1 MRADPDVATLPRRAL
16 STVVDGAIMLVVI
29 GAAAGAVGWRSAW
42 SHSDLTRGLERLA
55 KATAWPQRG
64 WTFARRNWRS
74 PGRRVAG
81 TRRVDAR
88 TGGPVTVR
96 AVLVEQLAQAGSKRL
111 TRPLIQHVF
120 QSSRERNEAARL
132 RIDEM
137 RRAHGGDAERVQEET
152 MRIYREENVSCVP
165 ALLTTLGTACLHLVP
180 ALLSP
185 RRQTL
190 IERLAGTVVVKEPRR

>member
-1 MRADPDVATLPRRAL
+1 MILTMRADPDVATLPRRAL
-16 STVVDGAIMLVVI
+16 STVVDGAIMLV
-29 GAAAGAVGWRSAW
+29 
-42 SHSDLTRGLERLA
+42 
-55 KATAWPQRG
+55 
-64 WTFARRNWRS
+64 
-74 PGRRVAG
+74 
-81 TRRVDAR
+81 
-88 TGGPVTVR
+88 
-96 AVLVEQLAQAGSKRL
+96 VEQLAQAGSKRL

-152 MRIYREENVSCVP
+152 MRIYREENVSCIP